1 MRVSDDDYFRMCFVQ
16 PTILRKKAFT
26 AFFLRCYTERGEE
39 VVPVG
44 IVDECMGT
52 FTAAFLFF
60 SAVRVPIHFA
70 VSEK

>member
-1 MRVSDDDYFRMCFVQ
+1 MLTTSGCVLFNLLFSG
-16 PTILRKKAFT
+16 RKRLQR
-26 AFFLRCYTERGEE
+26 FLRCYTERGEE

-70 VSEK
+70 FSEK